1 MKPFLSDKNI
11 TSTQIAKKIIKK
23 VIPNDFELSEQF
35 GNFLDKAVQLLNVKP
50 SEVFLNN
57 VTDTNDTVEYPIKNL
72 KIIQVSELLWN

>member
-1 MKPFLSDKNI
+1 M
-11 TSTQIAKKIIKK
+11 IKK

>member
-11 TSTQIAKKIIKK
+11 NSTQIAKKMIKK
-23 VIPNDFELSEQF
+23 VIPNDFELSEEF

>member
-1 MKPFLSDKNI
+1 MKSFLSDKNI

-35 GNFLDKAVQLLNVKP
+35 GNFLEKAVQLLNVKP

-57 VTDTNDTVEYPIKNL
+57 VTDTNDTVEIAIKNF
-72 KIIQVSELLWN
+72 KSRAI

>member
-11 TSTQIAKKIIKK
+11 NSTQIAKKMIKK

-35 GNFLDKAVQLLNVKP
+35 GNFLDKAVQLLDVKP

>member
-57 VTDTNDTVEYPIKNL
+57 VTDTNDTVEIAIKNL
-72 KIIQVSELLWN
+72 KIRAI

>member
-11 TSTQIAKKIIKK
+11 NSTQIAKKMIKK

-57 VTDTNDTVEYPIKNL
+57 VTDTNDTVEIAIKNL

>member
-11 TSTQIAKKIIKK
+11 NSTQIAKKMIKK

-57 VTDTNDTVEYPIKNL
+57 VTDINDTVEYPIKNL

>member
-11 TSTQIAKKIIKK
+11 NSTQIAKKMIKK

-35 GNFLDKAVQLLNVKP
+35 GNFLNKAVQLLNVKP

>member
-11 TSTQIAKKIIKK
+11 NCTQIAKKMIKK

>member
-35 GNFLDKAVQLLNVKP
+35 GNFLDKAEQLLNVKP

-57 VTDTNDTVEYPIKNL
+57 VTDTNDTVEIAIKNL

>member
-11 TSTQIAKKIIKK
+11 NSTQIAKKMIKK

-35 GNFLDKAVQLLNVKP
+35 GNFLDKAEQLLNVKP

-57 VTDTNDTVEYPIKNL
+57 VTDTNDTVEIAIKNL

>member
-11 TSTQIAKKIIKK
+11 NSTQIAKKMIKK

>member
-57 VTDTNDTVEYPIKNL
+57 VTDTNDTVEIAIKNL

>member
-11 TSTQIAKKIIKK
+11 NSTQIAKKMIKK

-35 GNFLDKAVQLLNVKP
+35 GNFLDKAIQLLNVKP

>member
-57 VTDTNDTVEYPIKNL
+57 VTDINDTVEYPIKNL

>member
-11 TSTQIAKKIIKK
+11 NSTQIAKKMIKK

-50 SEVFLNN
+50 SEIFLNN